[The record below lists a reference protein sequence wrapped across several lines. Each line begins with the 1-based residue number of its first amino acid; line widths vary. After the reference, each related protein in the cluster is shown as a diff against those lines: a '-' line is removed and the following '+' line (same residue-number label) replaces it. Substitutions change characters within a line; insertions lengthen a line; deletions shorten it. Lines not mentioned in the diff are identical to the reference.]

1 MSASTPTHAHA
12 AYLPLPPP
20 LAQENA
26 NTPGSARASKRAST
40 GRTPVGRT
48 PVDREIRSAIK
59 ARREA
64 VSGREASPSPMAA
77 KAAPLFDDLTSTT
90 DAPAEAPVRR
100 KMPTPLRNAI
110 AAKAPSST
118 RIKSPA
124 KPRATTPAASGGGL
138 LAELQRRLSKPAL
151 QSHAA
156 AAEAAVHASQ
166 SPMETA
172 PAAAAPKPM
181 LPTPLREAIKQ
192 RRPTSSGK
200 KSAKPAPAEEAAA
213 PAEEAVAPAKE
224 AVVPPAAVRMALPTP
239 VRKAI
244 AERRAS
250 GAGRLSASPAP
261 ALRRSSMLRVRVRL
275 GLGLGLGIG

>member
-1 MSASTPTHAHA
+1 MTTTCTPPT
-12 AYLPLPPP
+12 YPFPPS

-77 KAAPLFDDLTSTT
+77 KSAPLFDDLTSTT

-156 AAEAAVHASQ
+156 AAEAAVHGSQ
-166 SPMETA
+166 SPMEAA

-200 KSAKPAPAEEAAA
+200 KSAKPAPAEEAVA
-213 PAEEAVAPAKE
+213 PPEEAVVQP
-224 AVVPPAAVRMALPTP
+224 VPPAAVRMALPTP

>member
-1 MSASTPTHAHA
+1 
-12 AYLPLPPP
+12 
-20 LAQENA
+20 
-26 NTPGSARASKRAST
+26 
-40 GRTPVGRT
+40 
-48 PVDREIRSAIK
+48 VDREIRSAIK

-151 QSHAA
+151 QGHAA
-156 AAEAAVHASQ
+156 PAEAAVHASQ
-166 SPMETA
+166 SPMEAA